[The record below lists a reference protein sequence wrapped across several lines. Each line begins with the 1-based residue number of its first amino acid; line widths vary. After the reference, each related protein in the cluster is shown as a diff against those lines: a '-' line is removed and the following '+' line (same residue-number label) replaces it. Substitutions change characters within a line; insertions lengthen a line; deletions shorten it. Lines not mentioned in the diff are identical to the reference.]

1 LHLILVYANVA
12 GSLAA
17 LIVPLFSDSYAF
29 VGANMVL
36 KTLIN
41 TPFCIL
47 YVFAAELV
55 RPFFF

>member
-1 LHLILVYANVA
+1 M
-12 GSLAA
+12 
-17 LIVPLFSDSYAF
+17 VPLFSDSYAF

-55 RPFFF
+55 RPPFFSQSSFFSW